1 MSKFTDFIDGLKDE
15 GNRLAK
21 AELKELVASST
32 WSAGQSCWPTTI

>member
-21 AELKELVASST
+21 AELKELGWNVR
-32 WSAGQSCWPTTI
+32 I